1 MSKPTYLTA
10 PQPISTLP
18 PGIPYI
24 VGNEAAER
32 FSFYGMKAILT
43 VYMTKF
49 LIGWNGQPATLSP
62 EDAKSAVHLFVATAY
77 FFPLLGAIVSDW
89 FFGKYRTILWLSIV
103 YCIGHLLLAVV
114 PGREGLVLGLTLI
127 AIGAGGIKPCVSAHV
142 GDQFGAQNQHLLS
155 RVFGWFYFSIN
166 FGAFFSTLLTPLLL
180 EWYGPHAAFG
190 VPGVLMGIA
199 TIVFWIGRNKFVHI
213 PAGGSEFIRESFSG
227 EGLRAVFQ
235 LVPLYLFIS
244 VFWAL
249 YDQTA
254 SAWVLQAENMDRR
267 WAFGGQSGEWHAS
280 QIQAV
285 NPILVLALIPL
296 FSYVIYPAMN
306 RVVKLTPLKKIGLG
320 FFVTA
325 FAFGISGW
333 IETQL
338 QPFDALAANA
348 AAERNIKVVEVVAEQ
363 VAAGLRPH
371 IGWQVL
377 AYLVLT
383 CAEVMVSITA
393 LEFSYTQAP
402 NRMKSLIMSLYLL
415 SVTLGNLLTS
425 GVNQLI
431 QNGDGT
437 TWLPGASYYWFF
449 TVLQLVTA
457 VLFIGVAA
465 AFREKSYI
473 QESAPAE

>member
-1 MSKPTYLTA
+1 MSKPSYLTA

-43 VYMTKF
+43 VYMTQH
-49 LIGWNGQPATLSP
+49 LIGWNKEPATLSP

-77 FFPLLGAIVSDW
+77 FFPLLGAIISDW
-89 FFGKYRTILWLSIV
+89 LFGKYRTILSLSII

-114 PGREGLVLGLTLI
+114 PGREGLMLGLTLI

-142 GDQFGAQNQHLLS
+142 GDQFGEQNQHLLS
-155 RVFGWFYFSIN
+155 KVFGWFYFSIN
-166 FGAFFSTLLTPLLL
+166 FGAFFSTLLTPVLL
-180 EWYGPHAAFG
+180 EQYGHQVAFG
-190 VPGVLMGIA
+190 VPGVLMGLA

-213 PAGGSEFIRESFSG
+213 PAGGTEFLRESFSG
-227 EGLRAVFQ
+227 EGITAILK
-235 LVPLYLFIS
+235 LIPLYLFIS

-267 WAFGGQSGEWHAS
+267 WSFGGQTGEWQSS

-296 FSYVIYPAMN
+296 FSYMIYPALN

-325 FAFGISGW
+325 LAFSISGW
-333 IETQL
+333 IESQL
-338 QPFDALAANA
+338 EPLDAAATKI
-348 AAERNIKVVEVVAEQ
+348 AAERDVKFVDVVKEQ
-363 VAAGLRPH
+363 VSAGQRPH

-383 CAEVMVSITA
+383 CAEVMVSITG

-402 NRMKSLIMSLYLL
+402 NRMKSLIMSLYML

-425 GVNQLI
+425 VVNQLI

-449 TVLQLVTA
+449 TILQ
-457 VLFIGVAA
+457 FVAA
-465 AFREKSYI
+465 ILFVGIAATFREKTYI
-473 QESAPAE
+473 QESSAT